1 MAAAGRGS
9 GRKGG
14 AGTGASTGVR
24 AVAAA
29 RSGIG

>member
-14 AGTGASTGVR
+14 AGRGVSTGAR